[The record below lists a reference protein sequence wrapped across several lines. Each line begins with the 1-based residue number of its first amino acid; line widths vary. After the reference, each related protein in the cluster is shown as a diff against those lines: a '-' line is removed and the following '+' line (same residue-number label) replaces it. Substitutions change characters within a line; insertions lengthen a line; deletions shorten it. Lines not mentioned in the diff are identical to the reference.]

1 MNENSFDFLS
11 DREISEMLTP
21 FPPPDNVTKTVS
33 PWRKATRQMLIG
45 FALMAVVPQI
55 FPLNLIFPIAGPILA
70 LLGFRSLRKE
80 NKWFFLGYILSSIA
94 LGFEAVSLFLNSSI
108 IRYTAESSAP
118 FTVMAMTS
126 LLLIFM
132 MAVSISAGFITVKK
146 KLEYNSSN
154 FSSYSLIGIMALI
167 IFLALINFT
176 GVFAFFVLIAYIL
189 VFVFLI
195 KLSKELDEY
204 GYSIEIAGVQNSDKT
219 VATICLGLA
228 FLISLTGY
236 VFFSRYPMEWKPQ
249 VKTESAQIEE
259 IKTNLLS
266 LGFPDYVLNDLKDED
281 ILDCENAVYVD
292 SRSDYQAFNNGR
304 KVSEERGNTTYIH
317 TEYDEEEMQFTSI
330 TVLVD
335 EEKNQWKVFHHFK
348 WVIDKGY
355 YGAEGIS
362 LEPYSGKYG
371 KPDEPSGQV
380 LYDIDGITYTS
391 PFLNEGEQ
399 TYKSTSIF
407 NSGETM
413 NMYFAEFSY
422 PSEAQA
428 KRGYVTYNITFYDE
442 VLAVNSILC
451 YAHNKTPLQY
461 PVKSATQVL
470 KKVESDTLSYA
481 RRYDIATINTGDYYL
496 KKP

>member
-1 MNENSFDFLS
+1 MNENFFDFENDAELS
-11 DREISEMLTP
+11 ALVSAIPPTDRI
-21 FPPPDNVTKTVS
+21 TKSIS
-33 PWRKATRQMLIG
+33 PWRNATRQMLIG

-108 IRYTAESSAP
+108 IRYTTESSAP

-176 GVFAFFVLIAYIL
+176 GVFAFIVLIAYIL

-204 GYSIEIAGVQNSDKT
+204 GYSIEIASVQNSDKT

-236 VFFSRYPMEWKPQ
+236 VFFSRYPMEWTPQ

-266 LGFPDYVLNDLKDED
+266 LGFPEYVLNDLKDED

-292 SRSDYQAFNNGR
+292 SRSDYQPFNNGR
-304 KVSEERGNTTYIH
+304 KVTETRGNVHYTH
-317 TEYDEEEMQFTSI
+317 TEYDEKEMQFTI
-330 TVLVD
+330 VYALIN
-335 EEKNQWKVFHHFK
+335 EEENEWKIFHHFK
-348 WVIDKGY
+348 WVINNGY
-355 YGAEGIS
+355 YATEGIAIDPPRKNAYIT
-362 LEPYSGKYG
+362 EEISGR
-371 KPDEPSGQV
+371 V
-380 LYDIDGITYTS
+380 LYDSNGDTYTS
-391 PFLNEGEQ
+391 PFFKEGNQVYSSNSILNLGSVFD
-399 TYKSTSIF
+399 T
-407 NSGETM
+407 
-413 NMYFAEFSY
+413 YFAEFSY
-422 PSEAQA
+422 PLKGEN
-428 KRGYVTYNITFYDE
+428 KRGYATYSIKVADKITC
-442 VLAVNSILC
+442 LNSFLN
-451 YAHNKTPLQY
+451 YAHNISPLEH
-461 PVKSATQVL
+461 PVKSSVDILKEWPTDNLSFKVRQHVVL
-470 KKVESDTLSYA
+470 IDFYK
-481 RRYDIATINTGDYYL
+481 RFN
-496 KKP
+496 